1 MEKAGARFMTK
12 HADYVREFYRRQG
25 EARERERIL
34 EIIAE
39 VAAIYPKTPLELLEI
54 LIKKGKTDATD

>member
-1 MEKAGARFMTK
+1 MTK

>member
-1 MEKAGARFMTK
+1 MTK
-12 HADYVREFYRRQG
+12 HADHVREFYRQQG

-39 VAAIYPKTPLELLEI
+39 VAAIHPKTPLELLEL
-54 LIKKGKTDATD
+54 LIKEGETDAAD

>member
-1 MEKAGARFMTK
+1 MT
-12 HADYVREFYRRQG
+12 HADYVREFYRQQG

-39 VAAIYPKTPLELLEI
+39 VAKIYPQTPRELIEVLIEKTENR
-54 LIKKGKTDATD
+54 